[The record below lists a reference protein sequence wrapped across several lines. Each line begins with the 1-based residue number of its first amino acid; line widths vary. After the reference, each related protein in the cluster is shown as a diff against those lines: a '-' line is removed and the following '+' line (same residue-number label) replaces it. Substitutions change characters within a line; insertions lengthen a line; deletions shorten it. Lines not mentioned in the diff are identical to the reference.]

1 MELQK
6 RKKRFSKRILRK
18 QDFGIYI
25 FLGNSFQMY
34 IRFFIIVIF
43 FHVSLASK
51 ASEIRRDMDQ
61 LRSDVKSLQM
71 LLETQAN
78 ELKEKS
84 NDVNI
89 LDRTA
94 RELSDRA
101 TNLIVK
107 LISFLAVFYICS
119 YPFITLRRN
128 PRY

>member
-1 MELQK
+1 LELQK

>member
-1 MELQK
+1 
-6 RKKRFSKRILRK
+6 
-18 QDFGIYI
+18 
-25 FLGNSFQMY
+25 MY